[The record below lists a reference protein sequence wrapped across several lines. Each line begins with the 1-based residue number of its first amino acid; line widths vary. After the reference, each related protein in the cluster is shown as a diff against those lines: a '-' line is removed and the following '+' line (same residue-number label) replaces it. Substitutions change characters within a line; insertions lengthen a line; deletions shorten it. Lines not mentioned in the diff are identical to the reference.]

1 MTKTRWWFQPLRKIW
16 KSVGMIIPN
25 IWKNKK
31 CSKPPTR
38 YLFGVLINVQSY
50 NMVFS
55 YYVMYPSLYIC
66 LCAVYTMNI
75 YELCYKSHQQDIHG
89 CYRISIQTGLIHP
102 IFETKTCS
110 RNRTHV
116 ICWQRMSISIICVSW
131 KNADGKNQKKK
142 LWFWKTSAMESMTP
156 PCRWFPVW
164 K

>member
-1 MTKTRWWFQPLRKIW
+1 MFQTTNQVSIW
-16 KSVGMIIPN
+16 G
-25 IWKNKK
+25 
-31 CSKPPTR
+31 
-38 YLFGVLINVQSY
+38 LITVQSY

-102 IFETKTCS
+102 IFETKPYS

-116 ICWQRMSISIICVSW
+116 IYWQ
-131 KNADGKNQKKK
+131 
-142 LWFWKTSAMESMTP
+142 SMTP
-156 PCRWFPVW
+156 PCG
-164 K
+164 